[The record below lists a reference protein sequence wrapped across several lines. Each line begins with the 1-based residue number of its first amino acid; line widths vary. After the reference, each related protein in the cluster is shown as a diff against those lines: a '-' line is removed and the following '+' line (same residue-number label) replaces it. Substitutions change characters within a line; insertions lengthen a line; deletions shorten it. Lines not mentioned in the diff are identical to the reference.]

1 MSDSAPSNRPLA
13 GLRVIDIATYI
24 AAPYCAT
31 IMAEFGAEVIKV
43 EQPKVGDPCRRLG
56 TVSECGDTL
65 VWLSEARNKK
75 SVTLNLKSPKG
86 AAILQQLVAKAD
98 ALTENFQPGTLEGW
112 GLGWDVLS
120 ARQPAPRDAA
130 RLGLRPDRALQPQA
144 RLRADRQR
152 LRRHLLPGGR
162 SGRAAGDTGLGNA
175 RRLHGRTLRRA
186 RA

>member
-1 MSDSAPSNRPLA
+1 VPDSHDNTRSARPLA
-13 GLRVIDIATYI
+13 GLRVVDIATYI

-56 TVSECGDTL
+56 TVSECGETM

-86 AAILQQLVAKAD
+86 AAILKQLVAKAD

-112 GLGWDVLS
+112 GLGWDVLK
-120 ARQPAPRDAA
+120 AVNPR
-130 RLGLRPDRALQPQA
+130 LVMLRVSGYGQTGPYSRKPGFGRFGNAVGGISYLSGDPDRPAA
-144 RLRADRQR
+144 S
-152 LRRHLLPGGR
+152 PG
-162 SGRAAGDTGLGNA
+162 SATLAG
-175 RRLHGRTLRRA
+175 
-186 RA
+186 

>member
-1 MSDSAPSNRPLA
+1 MSDSLPNNRPLA

-31 IMAEFGAEVIKV
+31 LMAEFGAEVIKV

-86 AAILQQLVAKAD
+86 
-98 ALTENFQPGTLEGW
+98 GH
-112 GLGWDVLS
+112 
-120 ARQPAPRDAA
+120 
-130 RLGLRPDRALQPQA
+130 PQA
-144 RLRADRQR
+144 TRREGRRADRE
-152 LRRHLLPGGR
+152 LP
-162 SGRAAGDTGLGNA
+162 AGHA
-175 RRLHGRTLRRA
+175 
-186 RA
+186 

>member
-1 MSDSAPSNRPLA
+1 MPDSAPNNRPLA

-86 AAILQQLVAKAD
+86 AAILQQLVAPAAAAPYPHTGFVD
-98 ALTENFQPGTLEGW
+98 PIRITVPPQYHEP
-112 GLGWDVLS
+112 
-120 ARQPAPRDAA
+120 PAPI
-130 RLGLRPDRALQPQA
+130 
-144 RLRADRQR
+144 
-152 LRRHLLPGGR
+152 
-162 SGRAAGDTGLGNA
+162 S
-175 RRLHGRTLRRA
+175 
-186 RA
+186 

>member
-1 MSDSAPSNRPLA
+1 VPDSAPNNRPLA

-56 TVSECGDTL
+56 TVSACGDTL

-98 ALTENFQPGTLEGW
+98 ALTEN
-112 GLGWDVLS
+112 S
-120 ARQPAPRDAA
+120 
-130 RLGLRPDRALQPQA
+130 
-144 RLRADRQR
+144 
-152 LRRHLLPGGR
+152 
-162 SGRAAGDTGLGNA
+162 S
-175 RRLHGRTLRRA
+175 RA
-186 RA
+186 RWKAGASVGTY